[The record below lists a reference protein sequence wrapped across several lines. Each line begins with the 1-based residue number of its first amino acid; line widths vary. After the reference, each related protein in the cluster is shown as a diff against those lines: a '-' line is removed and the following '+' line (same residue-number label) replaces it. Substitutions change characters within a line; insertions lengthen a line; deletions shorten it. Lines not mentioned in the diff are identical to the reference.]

1 MKNQCVLFFALLMNL
16 SESYCQ
22 LLSNPPLTV
31 KDIEIALSNPDH
43 LRGILLEHK
52 YEYLKLDNADCIR
65 SESWESPEQTKNA
78 STSTSII
85 GFVLYEWK
93 PNYGP
98 RQGAIVS
105 IDVQIVEDMSVMD
118 KLNIFTESIRSN
130 FTERKVRNRN
140 DSDPFLVYS
149 KKGYNME
156 VEVGQISKNFVR
168 HSFYFSM
175 YK

>member
-1 MKNQCVLFFALLMNL
+1 MKKLFVLFFALFMNL

-22 LLSNPPLTV
+22 LLSNPPLTI

-43 LRGILLEHK
+43 LRGILLEHN
-52 YEYLKLDNADCIR
+52 YEYLKFDNADCIR
-65 SESWESPEQTKNA
+65 SESWESPELTENA
-78 STSTSII
+78 SMSSSII
-85 GFVLYEWK
+85 CFVIYEWK
-93 PNYGP
+93 PNSGP

-105 IDVQIVEDMSVMD
+105 IDVQIVEDVSVMD

-130 FTERKVRNRN
+130 FNERNVRIRN
-140 DSDPFLVYS
+140 ESDPFLVYT
-149 KKGYNME
+149 KKGFKIE

-168 HSFYFSM
+168 HSFYFSV

>member
-1 MKNQCVLFFALLMNL
+1 MKKLCVLFYVLFINV

-43 LRGILLEHK
+43 LRGILLEHNYK
-52 YEYLKLDNADCIR
+52 YLKLDNADCKR
-65 SESWESPEQTKNA
+65 SESWESPELTKNA
-78 STSTSII
+78 SISTSII
-85 GFVLYEWK
+85 SFVIYEWK

-105 IDVQIVEDMSVMD
+105 IDVQIVEDISVMD
-118 KLNIFTESIRSN
+118 KLKVFTESVRSN
-130 FTERKVRNRN
+130 FTERNIRNRN
-140 DSDPFLVYS
+140 DSYPFLVYT
-149 KKGYNME
+149 KKGYKME
-156 VEVGQISKNFVR
+156 VEVGQISKNFIR
-168 HSFYFSM
+168 HSFNFNI